1 MRIAVNARLLLKD
14 KLEGIG
20 WFAHETISRM
30 VRNHPEHQFIFF
42 FDRPWHP
49 DFIFGENVEPVLLK
63 PQARHPFLYYI
74 WTETSIPRALKKYKA
89 DVYFSPDMLGC
100 LHTKVPVV
108 FTIHDLAYKHYP
120 EYMDLLHR
128 WHYRRF
134 MPRFA
139 EAATKIIAVS
149 EFTKQDIVTKL
160 KVPEEKITV
169 IYNGA
174 HQQYKPLSHE
184 EIEAVKAEYTN
195 GEEFFLFTGALHP
208 RKNIINLLKAFV
220 YFKRRQR
227 SPIKLV
233 IVGRMA
239 WQFEEIEKAKRLM
252 PFKEDVVW
260 TGYMGV
266 EKLAKLTGGAYAM
279 VFPSW
284 FEGFGIPALEA
295 MTCDVP
301 VIVSD
306 RSSLPE
312 VVGKAGLLVN
322 PEMPEDIAAKMM
334 ALYKDEQLR
343 NHLIKNAREQRKK
356 FNWDQSAEKLWE
368 VLNDAA
374 EGP

>member
-20 WFAHETISRM
+20 WFAHETLIRM

-42 FDRPWHP
+42 FDRPWHK
-49 DFIFGENVEPVLLK
+49 DFLFGDNVEPVIVK
-63 PQARHPFLYYI
+63 PQARHPFLYYL
-74 WTETSIPRALKKYKA
+74 WTEKSIPNALKKCHA
-89 DVYFSPDMLGC
+89 DLYFSPDMLGC
-100 LHTKVPVV
+100 CHTKVPVV

-120 EYMDLLHR
+120 EYMDRLHR
-128 WHYRRF
+128 WHYKRF

-139 EAATKIIAVS
+139 KRAKKIIAVS
-149 EFTKQDIVTKL
+149 EYTKQDVVAKL
-160 KVPEEKITV
+160 KVAPEKIEV

-174 HQQYKPLSHE
+174 HRQYHPLSLE
-184 EIEAVKAEYTN
+184 EAEAIKAEYTN
-195 GEEFFLFTGALHP
+195 GQEFFLFTGALHP

-260 TGYMGV
+260 TGYLGV
-266 EKLAKLTGGAYAM
+266 EKLAKLTGAAYAM
-279 VFPSW
+279 VYPSL
-284 FEGFGIPALEA
+284 FEGFGIPVLEA

-312 VVGKAGLLVN
+312 VAGKAGLLVN
-322 PEMPEDIAAKMM
+322 PEYPEDIAAKMM
-334 ALYKDEQLR
+334 LLYKDEQLR
-343 NHLIKNAREQRKK
+343 SDLIKNARVQRKK
-356 FNWDQSAEKLWE
+356 FDWDQSAEKLWN
-368 VLNDAA
+368 VLMEAA
-374 EGP
+374 KR